1 MKLKV
6 ALATTAF
13 VAIGSAAQAAPTY
26 CNAGPHADGISVSD
40 VNYSSTGVAPFSN
53 ASNCYGV
60 VIGNTTPVNNAED
73 GIFGATAFQYA
84 DASDAA
90 SGTANLFGGNFT
102 FTIAGPANGAT
113 TGTYTLSATDN
124 NGVGSPNYPFSL
136 DFIVALKASNRYA
149 LYFFDNI
156 VFDGSGG
163 GSWSIEYQNNGG
175 QIPGLSHLSVF
186 VREGTGGGIPP
197 SATVPEPTSLALLG
211 LGLLA
216 FGALRRRT

>member
-1 MKLKV
+1 MSKFNLKLKDAV
-6 ALATTAF
+6 VTTALM
-13 VAIGSAAQAAPTY
+13 AIGGIAHAAPTY

-60 VIGNTTPVNNAED
+60 VIGNINPTNNAED

-84 DASDAA
+84 DANNEA

-102 FTIAGPANGAT
+102 FTITGPANGAT
-113 TGTYTLSATDN
+113 TAKYTLSATDN
-124 NGVGSPNYPFSL
+124 NGATTPNYPFLL
-136 DFIVALKASNRYA
+136 DFVIALKASDRYA
-149 LYFFDNI
+149 LYFFDNV

-163 GSWSIEYQNNGG
+163 GSWSIEYVNNGG
-175 QIPGLSHLSVF
+175 QIPGLSHLAVF
-186 VREGTGGGIPP
+186 VREGSGGIPP
-197 SATVPEPTSLALLG
+197 TVTVPEPTSLALLG

-216 FGALRRRT
+216 FG